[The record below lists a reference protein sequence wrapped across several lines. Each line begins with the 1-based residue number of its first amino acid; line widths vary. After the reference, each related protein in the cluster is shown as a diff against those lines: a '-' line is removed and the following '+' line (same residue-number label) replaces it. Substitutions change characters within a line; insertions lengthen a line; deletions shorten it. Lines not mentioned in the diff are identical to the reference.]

1 MANPLG
7 DHTISWHDGESDR
20 YTDILPFEWFKD
32 EGSRLRVRH
41 DVEWPRSGRCGT
53 AKCNVNVRNKVAI
66 LDYRPF
72 KKENDAQDM
81 LLGVLRLDFASLSRK
96 TIRKVQ
102 WKDSGQRSFS
112 DRLIT
117 IHGRPRDDVSLMNYK
132 FESSVTAALQLS
144 SKELSRRLDKAPI
157 LPRKTMV
164 ATQQYNRSV
173 YVAAKVHKR
182 AKGWKPCSFSA
193 PRR

>member
-1 MANPLG
+1 
-7 DHTISWHDGESDR
+7 
-20 YTDILPFEWFKD
+20 
-32 EGSRLRVRH
+32 LRVRH
-41 DVEWPRSGRCGT
+41 DVEGPRSGRCGT

-112 DRLIT
+112 DRLTT

-132 FESSVTAALQLS
+132 FESSVTAVLQLS

-164 ATQQYNRSV
+164 ATLQYNRSV